1 MDHKG
6 ETQEG
11 GMGLKREE
19 LPQMDGS
26 CDACEP
32 DEAQPATQVCH
43 TCSFAFCPLHAD
55 KHASSTHHLL
65 TPYNHEGTQANDLG
79 SNGDPR
85 VAGGAEDEDGAERG
99 AEMGVNQA
107 IAALRGVAMAG
118 ADESGDAEEGEGA
131 KNGMPLDAE
140 LGEGA
145 EGAEAGQEAMAA
157 GEAGKRDTVTV
168 ERLRCKEHG
177 QEGSLYCKPD
187 EKIICVVCAVQ
198 GEHREHEIIT
208 LHEAYVWQK
217 NRQGYDL
224 LGCTQ
229 QMAEKI
235 KTKWTNPE
243 VSPISCIQNTESK
256 AKGVVSRHTQTL
268 SAATEREES
277 DIWKQQ
283 HGNISPVTNMSTE
296 ELEAY
301 VNDQFD
307 ELRRLVRL
315 EERRTLHLV
324 DLKEAFLTAS
334 AAEKIAEITVQTE
347 RLQEEMANITH
358 QLCLLEQVEAQAVGP
373 AVAAEVLVAGPA
385 HRVPHDIEAR
395 PRRGKGQIV
404 RNIALSEGF
413 RPPSVMVYIHM
424 NSQTKEEWAD
434 REVKWLPQLDTATT
448 SQHMFDGSAG
458 RLSGHSLSP
467 SPQFVPLLSY
477 SASEGKG
484 EFCEERSRFWD
495 SSSRHLGSPLIKVA
509 PAFCC
514 QRRGRLKE
522 ATGGSS
528 ASLPSV
534 WALL

>member
-1 MDHKG
+1 
-6 ETQEG
+6 
-11 GMGLKREE
+11 
-19 LPQMDGS
+19 
-26 CDACEP
+26 
-32 DEAQPATQVCH
+32 
-43 TCSFAFCPLHAD
+43 
-55 KHASSTHHLL
+55 
-65 TPYNHEGTQANDLG
+65 
-79 SNGDPR
+79 
-85 VAGGAEDEDGAERG
+85 
-99 AEMGVNQA
+99 
-107 IAALRGVAMAG
+107 MAG

-243 VSPISCIQNTESK
+243 
-256 AKGVVSRHTQTL
+256 
-268 SAATEREES
+268 
-277 DIWKQQ
+277 
-283 HGNISPVTNMSTE
+283 MSTE

-395 PRRGKGQIV
+395 PRLPEPRADPMDPRDFGDNDSG
-404 RNIALSEGF
+404 
-413 RPPSVMVYIHM
+413 PSMDH
-424 NSQTKEEWAD
+424 
-434 REVKWLPQLDTATT
+434 
-448 SQHMFDGSAG
+448 
-458 RLSGHSLSP
+458 
-467 SPQFVPLLSY
+467 
-477 SASEGKG
+477 
-484 EFCEERSRFWD
+484 
-495 SSSRHLGSPLIKVA
+495 A
-509 PAFCC
+509 P
-514 QRRGRLKE
+514 
-522 ATGGSS
+522 
-528 ASLPSV
+528 
-534 WALL
+534 